1 MTVSAA
7 NVCIKSSMLSR
18 MYIGGEPSVTLNALK
33 ELQKATIVGH
43 RDMNLVDISK
53 LEIDRTKPIENRVI
67 DFIEAV
73 GNPYLFRVDDMA
85 VKISFNPSG
94 KTLTDAVARI
104 LSVS

>member
-1 MTVSAA
+1 M
-7 NVCIKSSMLSR
+7 
-18 MYIGGEPSVTLNALK
+18 TLNALR
-33 ELQKATIVGH
+33 ELQKATIANH
-43 RDMNLVDISK
+43 RDMDLVDISE
-53 LEIDRTKPIENRVI
+53 LEIDRTKPIERRVM

-94 KTLTDAVARI
+94 KPLTDSVAKI

>member
-1 MTVSAA
+1 M
-7 NVCIKSSMLSR
+7 
-18 MYIGGEPSVTLNALK
+18 TLNALK
-33 ELQKATIVGH
+33 ELQKATIASH
-43 RDMNLVDISK
+43 RDMDLVDISK
-53 LEIDRTKPIENRVI
+53 LKIDRTKPIERRVM

-94 KTLTDAVARI
+94 KPLTDAVAKI